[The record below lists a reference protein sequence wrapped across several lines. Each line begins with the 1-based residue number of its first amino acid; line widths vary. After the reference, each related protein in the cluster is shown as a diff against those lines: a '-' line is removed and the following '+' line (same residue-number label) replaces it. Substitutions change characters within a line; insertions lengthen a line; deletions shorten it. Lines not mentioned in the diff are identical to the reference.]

1 MTLKSKLLLTNALFI
16 LVYAHGVLADTCGV
30 LHYLA
35 SKSNGVTVS
44 GNACQST
51 DKIALGAE
59 FNLMP
64 GARLWFKTL
73 AGSDADKIQ
82 GICQSRSTNPLSI
95 SVDSSQQ
102 PWIKPN
108 NVIGCTAW
116 DSNKMQCADHKGTAG
131 ALTCV
136 LAAAVPEAHTKGPE
150 ERTTSVRMRSLL
162 LDDVAKSNGSALDSD
177 KQDQIISALQTEAD
191 LCRAITP
198 GAGTV
203 DITWM
208 VDKHGKVAQIKT
220 YANSNVSSVQISNQ
234 QLTECIT
241 AVIKDF
247 IYPKSSGAIWL
258 SNRF

>member
-1 MTLKSKLLLTNALFI
+1 MTLKSNLLLTNALLLF
-16 LVYAHGVLADTCGV
+16 VYAQGIKADDCGV

-35 SKSNGVTVS
+35 TKSNGVTVT
-44 GNACQST
+44 GNACKTS

-59 FNLMP
+59 FNLTP

-73 AGSDADKIQ
+73 AGSDVDKTQ
-82 GICQSRSTNPLSI
+82 GICQSRSTNPISI
-95 SVDSSQQ
+95 TVDSNKQ

-108 NVIGCTAW
+108 NVIGCSSW
-116 DSNKMQCADHKGTAG
+116 DSNKMQCADNNGAAG

-136 LAAAVPEAHTKGPE
+136 LAAAVPEAHAKGPE

-162 LDDVAKSNGSALDSD
+162 LDDVAKNNGSALDSD

-208 VDKHGKVAQIKT
+208 VDMHGKVAQIKT
-220 YANSNVSSVQISNQ
+220 YASSNVSSVQNSNK

-247 IYPKSSGAIWL
+247 TYPKSSGAIWL